1 MVKELEVKTLSDIN
15 EMRAVLASVRMAGA
29 QYILKDNG
37 EPEAALLSI
46 ADLALLQRMQSV
58 KERAWEDFFENLHAV
73 HVQNAGFSAAE
84 VEAEVDAVIR
94 DLRQTN

>member
-1 MVKELEVKTLSDIN
+1 MVQELEVKTLSDIN
-15 EMRAVLASVRMAGA
+15 EMRAVLASVRIAGA

-46 ADLALLQRMQSV
+46 ADLALLQRVQSV
-58 KERAWEDFFENLHAV
+58 KARAWDDFFENLHAV
-73 HVQNAGFSAAE
+73 HTQNSGFSAAE
-84 VEAEVDAVIR
+84 VEADVDAVIR